1 MSWGSTEATLEDLQ
15 ASLPHQPTVPKH
27 PAIPRVIYVQK
38 IQFYPYVKSAIFL
51 ASHIEYKNLKMVK
64 NECFRL
70 IHFQLYMF
78 NDQTSMET
86 QHFSSGSG
94 SVSQAATM
102 LFWWDLIMEDVDKKK
117 SRNKP

>member
-51 ASHIEYKNLKMVK
+51 ASQFKNKNLKTVK

-70 IHFQLYMF
+70 IHFQLYVQCSNLDGDATFLLWIRFSLPGSNNVVLVGF
-78 NDQTSMET
+78 NN
-86 QHFSSGSG
+86 GG
-94 SVSQAATM
+94 C
-102 LFWWDLIMEDVDKKK
+102 
-117 SRNKP
+117 